1 MIKCNVTINGTVSRA
16 ATVRTN
22 SEGQTFICFGVKTTI
37 PAKSG
42 AGKQVEISVSMDG
55 GESDT
60 NPYAV
65 GTKVEMRGTLT
76 FRKRSD
82 NLYLN
87 FHADAVDFTPASDKD
102 NIEGDI
108 EFRGT
113 IGKQVAQRM
122 GVTCYDEE
130 LVTQIAKESGMS
142 QSFIQSFSEEA
153 SATSSFLFTLNNWA
167 NNALSDQIY
176 ITQRKIIQDLAEQ
189 GPCVI
194 VGRCADYI
202 LKDRP
207 DCLHTFIHASPEFR
221 ADRIVRLYGESE
233 VAPEK
238 RLSDKDTRRANNYRH
253 YTGREWGTA
262 QNYHLCL
269 DSSVIGVE
277 KCADIILDLVKDSEN
292 T

>member
-113 IGKQVAQRM
+113 IGKQVEEKTDKKGGKYLVFSIRFSAEREAFLVPKT
-122 GVTCYDEE
+122 GITAKGKLELSAYLDKLNIACRVEE
-130 LVTQIAKESGMS
+130 LAEWVKKEHNNQTQA
-142 QSFIQSFSEEA
+142 
-153 SATSSFLFTLNNWA
+153 
-167 NNALSDQIY
+167 
-176 ITQRKIIQDLAEQ
+176 
-189 GPCVI
+189 
-194 VGRCADYI
+194 
-202 LKDRP
+202 
-207 DCLHTFIHASPEFR
+207 
-221 ADRIVRLYGESE
+221 
-233 VAPEK
+233 
-238 RLSDKDTRRANNYRH
+238 
-253 YTGREWGTA
+253 
-262 QNYHLCL
+262 
-269 DSSVIGVE
+269 
-277 KCADIILDLVKDSEN
+277 
-292 T
+292 